1 MINLKNKIVRGSMIL
16 LLLVGLFNMLNF
28 LYHIIMARILPIEQ
42 FGLLKRVFAF
52 LYIGAIFMESIQ
64 TVVVKYASIPE
75 QNDGKLKNIF
85 IRATKGIIKPAMTIA
100 ILFLITSL
108 IISPILNIPLSI
120 LFATTIFIVGSM
132 FAPINR
138 GILQGQQRF
147 WALGFSMLG
156 EAIFKIC
163 ASLLLV
169 YLGFGVL
176 GAVWGV
182 VISIFLSLALSL
194 VYLRK
199 IFKSEV
205 LFAKLEGIRAYSKP
219 VFLVTL
225 VLILFIN
232 VDVLLSGYF
241 FDQTSA
247 GIYALASTIGLI
259 IFIGVQPVNKVLFP
273 IAVNDSAINKKSKTN
288 FIRAI
293 VLISIICLIALS
305 IIFLFTDK
313 ILYLLSNKSLPQAV
327 MPTILLSIGTVF
339 LSLSSSLLYYKL
351 SQGKTSNY
359 LWMLSFLVIEIIL
372 LCLFSESLVSYSY
385 AFLFSNVILFFG
397 SFAVLRK

>member
-1 MINLKNKIVRGSMIL
+1 
-16 LLLVGLFNMLNF
+16 
-28 LYHIIMARILPIEQ
+28 
-42 FGLLKRVFAF
+42 
-52 LYIGAIFMESIQ
+52 MESIQ